1 MQNKIT
7 VLIIEDEKNI
17 CDFIATTLRAQGYR
31 TITTGLGREGV
42 SLTAPR
48 IPLYSNFTGL
58 PYEAASLKEN
68 LASQVSHPVRWE
80 AAVRHMI
87 AQGADTFLELGPG
100 KTLSGLIG
108 RIDSGVRTFPVET
121 AEELAQAAKEVR
133 AC

>member
-1 MQNKIT
+1 MPLK
-7 VLIIEDEKNI
+7 VRGGFHSPLMEP
-17 CDFIATTLRAQGYR
+17 AAQG
-31 TITTGLGREGV
+31 LSQVLEGV
-42 SLTAPR
+42 SLAAPR

-108 RIDSGVRTFPVET
+108 RIDSGVRAFPVET